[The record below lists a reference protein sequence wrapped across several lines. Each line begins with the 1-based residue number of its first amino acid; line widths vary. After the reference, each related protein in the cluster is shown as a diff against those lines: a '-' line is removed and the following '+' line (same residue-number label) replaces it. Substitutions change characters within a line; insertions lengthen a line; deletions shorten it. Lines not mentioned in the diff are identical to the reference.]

1 MQVIRDAVAKK
12 GIIAE
17 QFLVTSTSNHR
28 SLPNDSAIPFQS
40 FPKINH
46 SFSTTKKQNNRVNR
60 ELHKLLEN
68 MSANSGELR
77 KIVNYKI

>member
-46 SFSTTKKQNNRVNR
+46 SFSTTKKQNNR